1 MKDLKTRYGRRKT
14 FALALCAAL
23 ALASALPLT
32 VASCRTQKS
41 PADEAAGFERL
52 RALTRGGVLPPE
64 SAVEPLVGA
73 YSGTRTGALAELL
86 RARIRYEAHNYVG
99 AAALLRPAL
108 PLSSDDI
115 SKYTK
120 LGDYALWL
128 RADALEKMGSRAE
141 ARASLEQ
148 LARDYPDSLR
158 ARDATIRAAGLLAQD
173 NQTAGVP
180 AELQKLAA
188 ADDPDALLL
197 TAKAYEQTGD
207 QLKALAAYRRLYFY
221 APSPNDAEAVAAFA
235 RLGSTPAPATAEE
248 AATRAEKLFKAKRYA
263 DSMSAFADAFGR
275 FPDTATPQAR
285 LRRGVAAFNARRAA
299 ETVEAL
305 NSVTPSAG
313 ETRAE
318 ALNYLAQHYA
328 RARQW
333 DAARA
338 TLEELRRVF
347 PKSEQTMRAL
357 VAAGQTA
364 RDAKNQA
371 DALYFDRLAVQLF
384 PGEPEV
390 AGAQF
395 DIAWAAHDAKNFGQ
409 SSQLLVE
416 HLANYAGRNTDN
428 RGKAG
433 YWAARDAERV
443 GDLATASA
451 LYEAMLVRYGANWY
465 GYLAKQRLDALKNSG
480 QVSKSAVKVAT
491 PQLLALAVENLK
503 PVSMADETAGPAEA
517 ARLEKAEQLQAV
529 AWDDAAH
536 AELDKALESA
546 PASPRLNLAKAQLYR
561 AREDNI
567 QALNVLKRSFPDYS
581 QMQPEELTREEW
593 DVFYPLAYW
602 DTITQE
608 ARAKNLD
615 PYTVAGLIRQETVFN
630 PRAVSPA
637 NAYGLMQLLPTTARL
652 TAKRYGV
659 GEEITADKLL
669 SDPRLNIRLGTSYL
683 REQLDKYGRIEYVA
697 AAYNAG
703 PGHLVE
709 WRASLPLQIDEWD
722 EAIPFKETR
731 GYVQGVVR
739 NTLQY
744 RRLYDEQGR
753 FRPEVG
759 TRATRRDITTPPPA
773 GQQQDANTRPRRV
786 SNEEEE

>member
-1 MKDLKTRYGRRKT
+1 MNDLRTRPGGRHAT
-14 FALALCAAL
+14 FVLALCAAL

-32 VASCRTQKS
+32 AASCRTQA
-41 PADEAAGFERL
+41 PRADEPAAFGRL
-52 RALTRGGVLPPE
+52 RTLTRGGTSPP
-64 SAVEPLVGA
+64 EPLVA
-73 YSGTRTGALAELL
+73 QLASEYAGTRTGALAELL
-86 RARIRYEAHNYVG
+86 RARIRYEAHDYQG
-99 AAALLRPAL
+99 AVALLRPATAL
-108 PLSSDDI
+108 RPDDF

-120 LGDYALWL
+120 VGDYALSL
-128 RADALEKMGSRAE
+128 RADALEKMGGRAE
-141 ARASLEQ
+141 ARAALEQ

-158 ARDATIRAAGLLAQD
+158 ARDATVRAAQLLAQD
-173 NQTAGVP
+173 GQAAGVP
-180 AELQKLAA
+180 AEVKTLAA

-197 TAKAYEQTGD
+197 TAKAYEQTGE

-221 APSPNDAEAVAAFA
+221 APGANDAEAVAAFA
-235 RLGSTPAPATAEE
+235 RLGSTNAPANAQE
-248 AATRAEKLFKAKRYA
+248 ATTRAEKLFQAKRYA
-263 DSMSAFADAFGR
+263 DAAAAFEDAFGR
-275 FPDTATPQAR
+275 FPETATPQAR
-285 LRRGVAAFNARRAA
+285 LRRGVAASGARRAPEA
-299 ETVEAL
+299 VESL
-305 NSVTPSAG
+305 NSVPASAG

-318 ALNYLAQHYA
+318 ALHYLAQTYA

-338 TLEELRRVF
+338 SLEEMRRAF
-347 PKSEQTMRAL
+347 PKSEWTMRAL

-364 RDAKNQA
+364 KDAKNQA

-384 PGEPEV
+384 PGEPET

-395 DIAWAAHDAKNFGQ
+395 DVAWAAHDAKNFAE
-409 SSQLLVE
+409 SSRLLIE
-416 HLANYAGRNTDN
+416 RLARYADRNTDN

-433 YWAARDAERV
+433 YWAARDSERAGRLAEAR
-443 GDLATASA
+443 T

-465 GYLAKQRLDALKNSG
+465 GYLSQQRLDQMKKN
-480 QVSKSAVKVAT
+480 QVSIPATAFAPDSPVAR
-491 PQLLALAVENLK
+491 AVENLK
-503 PVSMADETAGPAEA
+503 PVTVAEETAGPAEA

-536 AELDKALESA
+536 AELDKALEAA
-546 PASPRLNLAKAQLYR
+546 PTSPRLNLAKAGLYR
-561 AREDNI
+561 ARQDNV

-581 QMQPEELTREEW
+581 QMQPEELTRDEW

-608 ARAKNLD
+608 ARARNLD
-615 PYTVAGLIRQETVFN
+615 PYTVAGLIRQESVFN
-630 PRAVSPA
+630 PRAVSSA
-637 NAYGLMQLLPTTARL
+637 NAYGLMQLLPGTARL

-659 GEEITADKLL
+659 DDEVTTETLL
-669 SDPRLNIRLGTSYL
+669 SNPRLNIRLGTSYL

-703 PGHLVE
+703 PGRVVE
-709 WRASLPLQIDEWD
+709 WRASLPLQIDEWA

-759 TRATRRDITTPPPA
+759 TRAVRRDISTAAPAQPP
-773 GQQQDANTRPRRV
+773 DANTRPRRV

>member
-1 MKDLKTRYGRRKT
+1 MDDLKVRPGNRQAT

-32 VASCRTQKS
+32 TASCRTQA
-41 PADEAAGFERL
+41 PRADEPAAFERL
-52 RALTRGGVLPPE
+52 RMLTRGGTLPAE
-64 SAVEPLVGA
+64 AVAAQLA
-73 YSGTRTGALAELL
+73 TDFAGTRTGALAELL
-86 RARIRYEAHNYVG
+86 RARIRHEARDYAG
-99 AAALLRPAL
+99 AAALLR
-108 PLSSDDI
+108 SDDFL
-115 SKYTK
+115 KQTK
-120 LGDYALWL
+120 VGDYALWL
-128 RADALEKMGSRAE
+128 RADALEKAGQRAA
-141 ARASLEQ
+141 ARAALEQ

-158 ARDATIRAAGLLAQD
+158 ARDATIRAAALLAQD
-173 NQTAGVP
+173 GQAAGVP
-180 AELQKLAA
+180 VEVKTLEA

-197 TAKAYEQTGD
+197 TAKSYEQAGD
-207 QLKALAAYRRLYFY
+207 QLKALAAYRRLYFH
-221 APSPNDAEAVAAFA
+221 APSANDAEAVAAFA
-235 RLGSTPAPATAEE
+235 RLGSTQAPANAEE
-248 AATRAEKLFKAKRYA
+248 ATTRAEKLFQAKRYA
-263 DSMSAFADAFGR
+263 DASAAFADAFAR
-275 FPDTATPQAR
+275 FPDTATPQAQ
-285 LRRGVAAFNARRAA
+285 LRRGLAATNARRTPDA
-299 ETVEAL
+299 VQAL
-305 NSVTPSAG
+305 NAVPASAG

-318 ALNYLAQHYA
+318 ALNYLAQNYA

-333 DAARA
+333 DAARS
-338 TLEELRRVF
+338 TIEELRRVF
-347 PKSEQTMRAL
+347 PKSEWTMRAL
-357 VAAGQTA
+357 VAAGQA
-364 RDAKNQA
+364 AKDSKNQA

-384 PGEPEV
+384 PGSAEV

-395 DIAWAAHDAKNFGQ
+395 EVAWAAHDAKNFAE
-409 SSQLLVE
+409 SARLLVE
-416 HLANYAGRNTDN
+416 HLATYAAQNTDN

-433 YWAARDAERV
+433 YWAARDFERAGHLAEAR
-443 GDLATASA
+443 A
-451 LYEAMLVRYGANWY
+451 LYEAMLVRYSANWY
-465 GYLAKQRLDALKNSG
+465 GYLSQQRLDQLKKNNAS
-480 QVSKSAVKVAT
+480 VPATAFAPDSPVAR
-491 PQLLALAVENLK
+491 AVENLK
-503 PVSMADETAGPAEA
+503 PVSMAEETAGPAEA
-517 ARLEKAEQLQAV
+517 ARLEKAEQLSAV

-536 AELDKALESA
+536 AELDKALEAA
-546 PASPRLNLAKAQLYR
+546 PNSPRLNLAKAKLYR

-581 QMQPEELTREEW
+581 QMQPEELTRDEW

-637 NAYGLMQLLPTTARL
+637 NAYGLMQLLPTTAQL

-659 GEEITADKLL
+659 DDRVTTETLL

-703 PGHLVE
+703 PGRLAE

-744 RRLYDEQGR
+744 RRLYDEQGH

-759 TRATRRDITTPPPA
+759 TNAPRRDITTTAP
-773 GQQQDANTRPRRV
+773 GQQQNANTRPRRV

>member
-1 MKDLKTRYGRRKT
+1 MNELRARPASRQVT

-32 VASCRTQKS
+32 TASCRTQT
-41 PADEAAGFERL
+41 PPRADEPAAFERL
-52 RALTRGGVLPPE
+52 RMLTRGGTLP
-64 SAVEPLVGA
+64 AEPVVAQLASDFAG
-73 YSGTRTGALAELL
+73 SRTGALATLL
-86 RARIRYEAHNYVG
+86 RARIRYEARDYAG
-99 AAALLRPAL
+99 AASLLRSEDLA
-108 PLSSDDI
+108 
-115 SKYTK
+115 KQTK
-120 LGDYALWL
+120 IGDYALWL
-128 RADALEKMGSRAE
+128 RADALEKAGQRAA
-141 ARASLEQ
+141 ARAALEQ
-148 LARDYPDSLR
+148 LARDYTDSLR
-158 ARDATIRAAGLLAQD
+158 ARDATVHAAQLLAED
-173 NQTAGVP
+173 GQTSGVP
-180 AELQKLAA
+180 VELKTLAS

-197 TAKAYEQTGD
+197 TAKSYEQTGD
-207 QLKALAAYRRLYFY
+207 QLKALAAYRRLYFH
-221 APSPNDAEAVAAFA
+221 APSANDAEAVAALA
-235 RLGSTPAPATAEE
+235 RLGSTQAPANPDE
-248 AATRAEKLFKAKRYA
+248 ATTRAEKLFQAKRYA
-263 DSMSAFADAFGR
+263 DSAAAFADAFAR
-275 FPDTATPQAR
+275 FPDAATPQSQ
-285 LRRGVAAFNARRAA
+285 LRRGLAAFNARRTPDA
-299 ETVEAL
+299 VQAL
-305 NSVTPSAG
+305 TAVPASAG
-313 ETRAE
+313 DTRAE
-318 ALNYLAQHYA
+318 ALNYLAQTYA

-333 DAARA
+333 DAARSTA
-338 TLEELRRVF
+338 EELRRVF
-347 PKSEQTMRAL
+347 PKSEWTMRAL
-357 VAAGQTA
+357 VAAAQAA
-364 RDAKNQA
+364 RDAKDQT

-384 PGEPEV
+384 PGEPDV

-395 DIAWAAHDAKNFGQ
+395 DIAWSAHDAKNFAQ
-409 SSQLLVE
+409 SAQLLLE
-416 HLANYAGRNTDN
+416 HLATYADRNTDN

-433 YWAARDAERV
+433 YWAARDFERTGHLAEAR
-443 GDLATASA
+443 A
-451 LYEAMLVRYGANWY
+451 LYQAMLVRYGANWY
-465 GYLAKQRLDALKNSG
+465 GSLSQQRLDQLKQNNVPDTAFPMDS
-480 QVSKSAVKVAT
+480 
-491 PQLLALAVENLK
+491 PLARAVENLK
-503 PVSMADETAGPAEA
+503 PVSVAEETAGPSEAE
-517 ARLEKAEQLQAV
+517 RLEKAEQLSAV

-536 AELDKALESA
+536 AELDRALQAQPTS
-546 PASPRLNLAKAQLYR
+546 PALNLAKAKLYR

-581 QMQPEELTREEW
+581 QMQPEELTRDEW

-608 ARAKNLD
+608 SRAKNLD

-637 NAYGLMQLLPTTARL
+637 NAYGLMQLLPSTARL

-659 GEEITADKLL
+659 DEPATAESLF
-669 SDPRLNIRLGTSYL
+669 DPRLNIRLGTSYL

-703 PGHLVE
+703 PGRLVE

-759 TRATRRDITTPPPA
+759 TRASRRDIRTNAPA
-773 GQQQDANTRPRRV
+773 EQQQNANTRPRRV